1 VELNAAVAESFFA
14 HLDNGRIEKNIVA
27 MPMRERGDAHEERRD
42 RPHRAEGLR
51 LIAQDLGV
59 LGEVPA
65 WKLGK
70 TATRLARNARVC
82 AAIRPVCDGRPGGI
96 PDDDPAVGL
105 WYRRPHATPVSEVS
119 E

>member
-1 VELNAAVAESFFA
+1 VRAVLGEVDLTPGAWGILADLGLAEAVAEA
-14 HLDNGRIEKNIVA
+14 VA
-27 MPMRERGDAHEERRD
+27 GEVAAD